1 MKLDATLQTFV
12 DDVSAMVATT
22 DDEHE
27 ITKRVGERLSALL
40 ASDYRLPP
48 ELTRPSAEHHVNY
61 PLHIA
66 PDGSWSLAAVV
77 WNVGQRTPVH
87 GHETWGVVGIHSG
100 AEREFR
106 YVKPTAADAGTPLTP
121 AGEQLFEHGAVT
133 VCCTTDDDVH
143 AVAAVGDVPTVGIH
157 VYGADIGAI
166 QRRRYDPATG
176 AVELFVS
183 GWDTP
188 QER

>member
-1 MKLDATLQTFV
+1 MNTLRNFI
-12 DDVSAMVATT
+12 DDVALAVRAT
-22 DDEHE
+22 DDEYE
-27 ITKRVGERLSALL
+27 ITKRVADRLCALL
-40 ASDYRLPP
+40 ASGYQLPP
-48 ELTRPSAEHHVNY
+48 EFTRPSAEHHVNY

-66 PDGSWSLAAVV
+66 PDDSWCVAAVV

-106 YVKPTAADAGTPLTP
+106 YVKPTAAESHKPLVP
-121 AGEQLFEHGAVT
+121 AGEQVWERGQVT

-157 VYGADIGAI
+157 VYGANIGTI
-166 QRRRYDPATG
+166 ERQLYDPATG
-176 AVELFVS
+176 AVRRFVS
-183 GWDTP
+183 GWNTVDD
-188 QER
+188 RASR

>member
-1 MKLDATLQTFV
+1 MLRTFI
-12 DDVSAMVATT
+12 DDVSSVVAAT

-27 ITKRVGERLSALL
+27 IAGRVGELLSALL
-40 ASDYRLPP
+40 ASDFRLPP
-48 ELTRPSAEHHVNY
+48 ELTRPAADHHVNY

-66 PDGSWSLAAVV
+66 PDGGWSLAAVV

-87 GHETWGVVGIHSG
+87 GHETWGVVGIYSG

-106 YVKPTAADAGTPLTP
+106 YVKPTEEGIPLTP
-121 AGEQLFEHGAVT
+121 AGEQVFEQGQVT

-143 AVAAVGDVPTVGIH
+143 SVAGVGDEPTVGIH

-166 QRRRYDPATG
+166 ERRRYDPETG
-176 AVELFVS
+176 AVEWFTG
-183 GWDTP
+183 GWHTP
-188 QER
+188 PVQISVRQ